1 MGLKPNGWRVD
12 CEHWRSALDGA
23 FSALKMHFYFQLSL
37 LASLNEAATRRI
49 LSAKYPI
56 SSHYPK
62 ARAVVFRKH
71 INPAQQEPVSK
82 VADTTF

>member
-1 MGLKPNGWRVD
+1 MGGEWTGALTGPDAV
-12 CEHWRSALDGA
+12 SALRTHLY
-23 FSALKMHFYFQLSL
+23 FHHFRVSTKRQ
-37 LASLNEAATRRI
+37 I

-56 SSHYPK
+56 SGHYPK

-82 VADTTF
+82 VADSAF